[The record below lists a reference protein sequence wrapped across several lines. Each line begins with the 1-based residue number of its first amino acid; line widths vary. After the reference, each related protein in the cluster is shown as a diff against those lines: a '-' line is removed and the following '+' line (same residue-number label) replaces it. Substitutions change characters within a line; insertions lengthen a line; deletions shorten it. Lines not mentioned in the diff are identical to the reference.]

1 MEPVIQH
8 VATIQ
13 GSMEINPA
21 FRIDLQHI
29 GMAAAPRTIHANF
42 GHGSRNWGATE
53 FHEVGQNE
61 TYETELQLR
70 TLDQGSIL
78 ITSLLK

>member
-21 FRIDLQHI
+21 FRI
-29 GMAAAPRTIHANF
+29 AAAPRTIHANF